1 MPNVAGKVVG
11 SALKSALNC
20 AGLAACLLGAGAG
33 FAQDHA
39 FAWNPRSGDAWI
51 DRQLT
56 DINVYGGRYR
66 GAFIDEVVR
75 YHAAPRE
82 LVSELVMQRNW
93 APGDVYYACAVA
105 QVVGRPCRAV
115 VDAWS
120 TAHADG
126 WEAVARQ
133 AGIANRP
140 DAVARL
146 KQDITASYARWGR
159 PIAEV
164 AKKATPPASPAHARK
179 STKIGSKRPAKS
191 GG

>member
-1 MPNVAGKVVG
+1 MSDVAGKMVG
-11 SALKSALNC
+11 HFLKSA
-20 AGLAACLLGAGAG
+20 GLSACMLVAGAVL
-33 FAQDHA
+33 AQDHA

-66 GAFIDEVVR
+66 GAFIDEIVR

-126 WEAVARQ
+126 WETVARQ

-159 PIAEV
+159 PIAKME
-164 AKKATPPASPAHARK
+164 KKAAPQAGPVHGRK
-179 STKIGSKRPAKS
+179 STGTGSKRRAKS
-191 GG
+191 SG

>member
-1 MPNVAGKVVG
+1 M
-11 SALKSALNC
+11 
-20 AGLAACLLGAGAG
+20 
-33 FAQDHA
+33 
-39 FAWNPRSGDAWI
+39 
-51 DRQLT
+51 
-56 DINVYGGRYR
+56 
-66 GAFIDEVVR
+66 R

-120 TAHADG
+120 TAHDDG

-159 PIAEV
+159 PIAKVE
-164 AKKATPPASPAHARK
+164 KKAAPQAATAHGSK
-179 STKIGSKRPAKS
+179 STKAAPKHRAKS